1 MSVCARRSLSTNVT
15 RVAPRLSAS
24 MPTAPVPAKPSST
37 VAPAIRG
44 ARMLNSVSRSLSDV
58 GRSPSHVGAFSRRPF
73 NEPAI
78 TRIRFARLKGSRSY
92 GPAPPAPHASSNL
105 DELEALFPAR
115 QELVHAR
122 GVGQRLRKPARGL
135 LLRRVQHL
143 AIADEID
150 HPERRQAGLARA
162 EEIAGAAQ
170 PEIALRDL
178 EAVGR
183 VGHRLQPLARLV
195 GERVLVQ
202 QETERLMAIAADAPA
217 QLMQLRQAEAL
228 GVLDNHH
235 ARVRHIHPDLDDRR
249 RYQNVQLAG
258 QERLHDAI
266 LRV

>member
-58 GRSPSHVGAFSRRPF
+58 GRSPSHVGALRRRPF
-73 NEPAI
+73 SDPAMTRNRLPDHQI
-78 TRIRFARLKGSRSY
+78 TQL
-92 GPAPPAPHASSNL
+92 PDL
-105 DELEALFPAR
+105 DEAEALFPAR

-122 GVGQRLRKPARGL
+122 RVGQRLREPARGL
-135 LLRRVQHL
+135 LLRRVQHV

-183 VGHRLQPLARLV
+183 VGHRLQALARLV

-202 QETERLMAIAADAPA
+202 QETERLMAITANAPA

-235 ARVRHIHPDLDDRR
+235 ARVRHI
-249 RYQNVQLAG
+249 
-258 QERLHDAI
+258 
-266 LRV
+266 